1 MAAANSSLFTLHSSL
16 TTDTISARE
25 SLPADEGEILFT
37 NIDLTPKKSLRPQ
50 TPYQVLR
57 MLPRDATPAQQDS
70 AIQAWFQP
78 GEIHYSSQPDTLH
91 LPGHG
96 VGRNLKEV
104 NLPQY
109 YRESFFSKD
118 SLLHPELNAG
128 RYGMAGNPVPYALR
142 NDDIITSLL
151 LLCFFL
157 AIIAFANSMRFIGR
171 QLKDFFYTSHSEGS
185 MTETSTELRFQF
197 FFVLQTI
204 LLLAVSYFFYVTHYV
219 AETFILQSEYQ
230 LLGIIFGAVTAYFV
244 IKVGIYTLVNTV
256 FFDGKKNEHWLKF
269 ILFITSLEGI
279 LLFPAAMLQVYLDLS
294 VENVAY
300 YLAFVLIFVKILTFY
315 KSWHIFFRQKGFFLQ
330 NILYFCALEI
340 IPLLSLWGGLVMI
353 VDQLKVNF

>member
-1 MAAANSSLFTLHSSL
+1 MDFTVISAIH
-16 TTDTISARE
+16 DTVHVSARE
-25 SLPADEGEILFT
+25 SLPVDEGEVLFT
-37 NIDLTPKKSLRPQ
+37 NIDLTPRKTLRPQ

-57 MLPRDATPAQQDS
+57 MLPPDATPAQQDS

-96 VGRNLKEV
+96 VGKNLKEV

-128 RYGMAGNPVPYALR
+128 RFGVAGDPVNYALR

-151 LLCFFL
+151 LLSFFL
-157 AIIAFANSMRFIGR
+157 AIIAFANSMRFIER
-171 QLKDFFYTSHSEGS
+171 QVKDFIYASHSES
-185 MTETSTELRFQF
+185 SLTETSTELRFQF

-204 LLLAVSYFFYVTHYV
+204 LLLSISYFFYVTHYV
-219 AETFILQSEYQ
+219 ADTFILQSEYQ
-230 LLGIIFGAVTAYFV
+230 LLGIIFGVITAFFILKAGV
-244 IKVGIYTLVNTV
+244 YTLVNTV
-256 FFDGKKNEHWLKF
+256 FFSSKKNEQWLKS
-269 ILFITSLEGI
+269 ILFITSLEGL
-279 LLFPAAMLQVYLDLS
+279 LLFPASMLQVYLELPLKT
-294 VENVAY
+294 VVY
-300 YLAFVLIFVKILTFY
+300 YLIFVLIFVKILTFY
-315 KSWHIFFRQKGFFLQ
+315 KAWHIFFRQKGFLLQ
-330 NILYFCALEI
+330 IFLYFCALEI
-340 IPLLSLWGGLVMI
+340 IPLLSLWGGLAMI

>member
-1 MAAANSSLFTLHSSL
+1 MHNIL
-16 TTDTISARE
+16 TDTIHVSARE
-25 SLPADEGEILFT
+25 SLPVDEGEVLFT
-37 NIDLTPKKSLRPQ
+37 NIDLTPKKPLRPQ

-78 GEIHYSSQPDTLH
+78 GEIHYSSRPDTLH

-128 RYGMAGNPVPYALR
+128 RYGVAGDPVPYALR
-142 NDDIITSLL
+142 NDDIITTLL
-151 LLCFFL
+151 LLCFIL
-157 AIIAFANSMRFIGR
+157 AIIAFANSMHFIGR
-171 QLKDFFYTSHSEGS
+171 QVKDFIYLPHSESSS

-197 FFVLQTI
+197 FFVVETI
-204 LLLAVSYFFYVTHYV
+204 LLMAITYFFYTTNYV
-219 AETFILQSEYQ
+219 ADTFVLQSEYE
-230 LLGIIFGAVTAYFV
+230 LLGIFFAIFAAYFLM
-244 IKVGIYTLVNTV
+244 KGLLYTWVNMV
-256 FFDGKKNEHWLKF
+256 FFSGKKNGQWLKSF
-269 ILFITSLEGI
+269 LFITSFEGV
-279 LLFPAAMLQVYLDLS
+279 LLFPAAMLLVYFDLKI
-294 VENVAY
+294 ENVVY
-300 YLAFVLIFVKILTFY
+300 YFAFCLIFVKILTFY
-315 KSWHIFFRQKGFFLQ
+315 KCWVIFFRQKSFFLQ

-340 IPLLSLWGGLVMI
+340 IPMLSLTGGLAMI
-353 VDQLKVNF
+353 VDVLKVNY